1 MWTTVLYILE
11 RFEQW
16 NCRFEFQLRD
26 GCMSIVLCIMMCVCK
41 YQLSFE
47 HLTME
52 SYYMC
57 KEPFVWN

>member
-26 GCMSIVLCIMMCVCK
+26 GCMSIVLYIMMMYVCK
-41 YQLSFE
+41 YWLSFE
-47 HLTME
+47 YLIME
-52 SYYMC
+52 SYLH
-57 KEPFVWN
+57 V